1 MMRDL
6 AELLAPH
13 IVGSCWRVVE
23 TQETAATMAI
33 THSAAGQSRLE
44 ELLDSSKPKLPADCK
59 GLSYLLMTPFR
70 YPPLRYGSRFG
81 STWERGIFYGSCE
94 LKTAF
99 AETAVYFWLFQQ
111 GPKTLGP
118 LEQIRDQRTA
128 FSVKLISQKA
138 LDLHSDAFASSR
150 PDINR
155 PDSWEYTQQLGKQ
168 LRERGAEFIIYPS
181 SRLADGKNIAVFS
194 PLAFAE
200 KDPAQQH
207 LWHVR
212 FTTDSC
218 VFVRAGISDGLEFY
232 RKDFSVDGK
241 IPHPTLAITQT
252 AATTNGEDFLSERAP
267 HGQPERDKL

>member
-1 MMRDL
+1 MKDL
-6 AELLAPH
+6 AGLLAPH

-33 THSAAGQSRLE
+33 THSAAEQSRLE
-44 ELLDSSKPKLPADCK
+44 ELLDSSKPKIPADCK

-111 GPKTLGP
+111 GPTTLGP

-138 LDLHSDAFASSR
+138 LDLHSDNFTLAH
-150 PDINR
+150 DKIKR
-155 PDSWEYTQQLGKQ
+155 PDSWDYTQQLGKQ
-168 LRERGAEFIIYPS
+168 LRELGTEFIIYPS
-181 SRLADGKNIAVFS
+181 SRLAGGKNIAVFS

-200 KDPAQQH
+200 KDPAQQQ

-218 VFVRAGISDGLEFY
+218 VFVRAGISEGFEFY
-232 RKDFSVDGK
+232 RQDFSMDGR
-241 IPHPTLAITQT
+241 IPHPSLAL
-252 AATTNGEDFLSERAP
+252 NN
-267 HGQPERDKL
+267 

>member
-1 MMRDL
+1 
-6 AELLAPH
+6 
-13 IVGSCWRVVE
+13 
-23 TQETAATMAI
+23 
-33 THSAAGQSRLE
+33 
-44 ELLDSSKPKLPADCK
+44 
-59 GLSYLLMTPFR
+59 MTPFR

-118 LEQIRDQRTA
+118 LAQIRDQRTA

-138 LDLHSDAFASSR
+138 LDLHREEFVPALDN
-150 PDINR
+150 IQR

-168 LRERGAEFIIYPS
+168 LRELGTEFIIYPS
-181 SRLADGKNIAVFS
+181 SRLAGGKNIAVFS

-200 KDPAQQH
+200 KDPSQQQ

-212 FTTDSC
+212 FTTDAC
-218 VFVRAGISDGLEFY
+218 VFVRAGISDGLEFQ
-232 RKDFSVDGK
+232 RKDFSVDGR
-241 IPHPTLAITQT
+241 IPHPSLAVTQS
-252 AATTNGEDFLSERAP
+252 AANTRWDDFFLSKESTTEDFLSERATQE
-267 HGQPERDKL
+267 QPERDKF

>member
-1 MMRDL
+1 MKDL
-6 AELLAPH
+6 TELLAPH

-33 THSAAGQSRLE
+33 TQSAAEQSRLE
-44 ELLDSSKPKLPADCK
+44 ELLDTSKPKIPADCQ

-111 GPKTLGP
+111 GPKTPGP

-138 LDLHSDAFASSR
+138 LDLHSGAFAYSEEFASASKN
-150 PDINR
+150 INR

-168 LRERGAEFIIYPS
+168 LRELGAEFIIYAS
-181 SRLADGKNIAVFS
+181 ARYAGGHNIAVFS

-200 KDPAQQH
+200 KEPAQQQ

-212 FTTDSC
+212 FTTDTC
-218 VFVRAGISDGLEFY
+218 VFVRAGISDGFEF
-232 RKDFSVDGK
+232 RREDFSVAGK
-241 IPHPTLAITQT
+241 IPHPSLALP
-252 AATTNGEDFLSERAP
+252 D
-267 HGQPERDKL
+267 

>member
-1 MMRDL
+1 MKDL
-6 AELLAPH
+6 TGLLAPH

-33 THSAAGQSRLE
+33 THSAAEQSRLE
-44 ELLDSSKPKLPADCK
+44 ELLDTSKPKIPTDCK

-70 YPPLRYGSRFG
+70 YPPLRHGSRFG

-111 GPKTLGP
+111 GPTTLGP
-118 LEQIRDQRTA
+118 LAQIRDQRTA

-138 LDLHSDAFASSR
+138 LDLHSEEFASAH
-150 PDINR
+150 DHINR

-168 LRERGAEFIIYPS
+168 LRELGAEFIIYPS
-181 SRLADGKNIAVFS
+181 SRLAGGKNIAVFS
-194 PLAFAE
+194 PHAFAE
-200 KDPAQQH
+200 KEPAQQQ

-218 VFVRAGISDGLEFY
+218 VFVRAGISDGFEFQ
-232 RKDFSVDGK
+232 RKDFSVEGK
-241 IPHPTLAITQT
+241 IPHPSLAL
-252 AATTNGEDFLSERAP
+252 NN
-267 HGQPERDKL
+267 

>member
-1 MMRDL
+1 MKDL
-6 AELLAPH
+6 TGLLAPH

-23 TQETAATMAI
+23 TQEIAATMAI
-33 THSAAGQSRLE
+33 TRSAAEQSRLE
-44 ELLDSSKPKLPADCK
+44 ELLDTSKPKVPADCK

-111 GPKTLGP
+111 GPTTLGP
-118 LEQIRDQRTA
+118 LEHIRDQRTA

-138 LDLHSDAFASSR
+138 LDLHSDALAFAL
-150 PDINR
+150 DNIKR
-155 PDSWEYTQQLGKQ
+155 PDSWDFTQQLGKQ
-168 LRERGAEFIIYPS
+168 LRELGTQFIIYPS
-181 SRLADGKNIAVFS
+181 ARLASGKNIAVFS

-200 KDPAQQH
+200 KEPAQQQ
-207 LWHVR
+207 LWHVK

-218 VFVRAGISDGLEFY
+218 VFVRAGISQGFEFY
-232 RKDFSVDGK
+232 RKDFSVGGR
-241 IPHPTLAITQT
+241 IPHPTLAIKHP
-252 AATTNGEDFLSERAP
+252 AAIP
-267 HGQPERDKL
+267 K

>member
-1 MMRDL
+1 MKDL
-6 AELLAPH
+6 AGLLTPH

-23 TQETAATMAI
+23 TQEIAATMAI
-33 THSAAGQSRLE
+33 THSAAEQSRLE
-44 ELLDSSKPKLPADCK
+44 ELLDGSKPKIPTDCK

-111 GPKTLGP
+111 GPVNPGP
-118 LEQIRDQRTA
+118 LESIRDQRTA
-128 FSVKLISQKA
+128 FSVKLTSQKA
-138 LDLHSDAFASSR
+138 LDLHGDAFISTR
-150 PDINR
+150 DNINR
-155 PDSWEYTQQLGKQ
+155 PDSWEHTQQLGKQ
-168 LRERGAEFIIYPS
+168 LRELGTEFIIYPS
-181 SRLADGKNIAVFS
+181 SRLAGGKNIAVFS

-200 KDPAQQH
+200 REPAQQQ

-218 VFVRAGISDGLEFY
+218 IFVRAGISDGFEFQ
-232 RKDFSVDGK
+232 RSDFSVNGK
-241 IPHPTLAITQT
+241 IPHPTLALV
-252 AATTNGEDFLSERAP
+252 N
-267 HGQPERDKL
+267 

>member
-1 MMRDL
+1 MKDL
-6 AELLAPH
+6 AGLLAPH

-23 TQETAATMAI
+23 TQEMAATMAI
-33 THSAAGQSRLE
+33 TQSAAEQSRLE
-44 ELLDSSKPKLPADCK
+44 ELLDLSKPKIPADCK

-70 YPPLRYGSRFG
+70 YPPLRHGSRFG

-138 LDLHSDAFASSR
+138 LDMHSGVFAHSEEFSSSR
-150 PDINR
+150 ENINR

-168 LRERGAEFIIYPS
+168 LRELGAEFIIYPS
-181 SRLADGKNIAVFS
+181 SRLAGGKNIAVFS

-200 KDPAQQH
+200 KDPAQQQ

-218 VFVRAGISDGLEFY
+218 VFVRAGISDGVEFY
-232 RKDFSVDGK
+232 RKDFSVDGR
-241 IPHPTLAITQT
+241 IPHPSLAL
-252 AATTNGEDFLSERAP
+252 NN
-267 HGQPERDKL
+267 

>member
-1 MMRDL
+1 MMKDL
-6 AELLAPH
+6 AGLLTPH

-33 THSAAGQSRLE
+33 TQSAAQQSRLE
-44 ELLDSSKPKLPADCK
+44 ELLDLSKPKIPADCI

-111 GPKTLGP
+111 GPKELGP
-118 LEQIRDQRTA
+118 LTQIRDQRTA
-128 FSVKLISQKA
+128 FSVKLISKKA
-138 LDLHSDAFASSR
+138 LDLHSEEFLSAR
-150 PDINR
+150 ENIHR
-155 PDSWEYTQQLGKQ
+155 PDSWDYTQQLGKQ
-168 LRERGAEFIIYPS
+168 LRKLGTEFIVYPS
-181 SRLADGKNIAVFS
+181 ARVAGGKNIAVFS

-200 KDPAQQH
+200 KDPAQQQ

-212 FTTDSC
+212 FTTDTC
-218 VFVRAGISDGLEFY
+218 VFVRAGVSDGFEFQ
-232 RKDFSVDGK
+232 RKDFSIDGK
-241 IPHPTLAITQT
+241 IPHPSQAL
-252 AATTNGEDFLSERAP
+252 NN
-267 HGQPERDKL
+267 

>member
-1 MMRDL
+1 MKDL
-6 AELLAPH
+6 AGLLVPH

-33 THSAAGQSRLE
+33 TQSAVEQSRLE
-44 ELLDSSKPKLPADCK
+44 ELLDLSKPKIPADCN

-138 LDLHSDAFASSR
+138 LDLHSDAFVHSQEFSSAR
-150 PDINR
+150 ENINR

-168 LRERGAEFIIYPS
+168 LRELGAEFIIYPS
-181 SRLADGKNIAVFS
+181 SRLAGGKNIAVFS
-194 PLAFAE
+194 PHAFAE
-200 KDPAQQH
+200 KDPAQQQ

-218 VFVRAGISDGLEFY
+218 VFVRAGISDGFEFY
-232 RKDFSVDGK
+232 RQDFSVGGR
-241 IPHPTLAITQT
+241 IPHPTLA
-252 AATTNGEDFLSERAP
+252 A
-267 HGQPERDKL
+267 

>member
-1 MMRDL
+1 MKDL
-6 AELLAPH
+6 AGLLAPH
-13 IVGSCWRVVE
+13 IAGSCWRVVE
-23 TQETAATMAI
+23 TQETAATMTI
-33 THSAAGQSRLE
+33 THSATEQSRLE
-44 ELLDSSKPKLPADCK
+44 ELLDTSKPKIPADCA

-118 LEQIRDQRTA
+118 LAHIRDQRTA
-128 FSVKLISQKA
+128 FSVKLISKKA
-138 LDLHSDAFASSR
+138 LDLHSDAFTPTRANI
-150 PDINR
+150 DR

-168 LRERGAEFIIYPS
+168 VRELGAEFIIYPS
-181 SRLADGKNIAVFS
+181 ARLAGGKNIAVFS

-200 KDPAQQH
+200 KDPAQQQ

-218 VFVRAGISDGLEFY
+218 VFVRAGISDGFEFY

-241 IPHPTLAITQT
+241 IPHPSLAL
-252 AATTNGEDFLSERAP
+252 NN
-267 HGQPERDKL
+267 